1 MTLSIPG
8 RFVAMVVTAAAIM
21 MGGTGF
27 AFFIF
32 RQALIGEIGNADSAA
47 AFISGNVAA
56 RVDGLIIDQMITIAL
71 VCAPVGIAFLGLAF
85 VLAMGVARPL
95 KRLQSGLDRL
105 SDGDLDIDI
114 DGTERRDEIGAIA
127 RSITGFRLKL
137 AERSSEEARQ
147 QAAHQEQLSEERRIL
162 MQDIA
167 DDFEH
172 SVASAVQA
180 LSRVA
185 ETVGRNSEQLQ
196 GAVGSSLD
204 AVDGVGDACVSAN
217 TSVGALTSSATQ
229 LSQSIANISRDVDSA
244 SEIADNAVREA
255 RKTDEIVGRL
265 SETGRAIGEIVELI
279 SQIASQTNLLALNA
293 TIEAAR
299 AGEAGRGFAVVA
311 NEVKALA
318 EQTTRATEDIS
329 SQVASVQEVAE
340 QSEEA
345 MRTIASTIDQISDL
359 SRRIR
364 EAVEEQETAT
374 HEIERNADIAM
385 SSSERVASNIGTLS
399 SAMDASSIATSEMRE
414 ASSDLSGISHG
425 LEKQVAQFL
434 QNIRVA

>member
-8 RFVAMVVTAAAIM
+8 RFIAMVVTAAAIM

-27 AFFIF
+27 AFYTF
-32 RQALIGEIGNADSAA
+32 RQALVGEIGTADSAA
-47 AFISGNVAA
+47 AFISGNVAGK
-56 RVDGLIIDQMITIAL
+56 VDSLIVDQMITIAL
-71 VCAPVGIAFLGLAF
+71 VCMPVGIAFLGLAF
-85 VLAMGVARPL
+85 FLALGVARPL
-95 KRLQSGLDRL
+95 KRLQNGLDRL
-105 SDGDLDIDI
+105 SDGDLEIEI

-127 RSITGFRLKL
+127 RSIIGFRQKL
-137 AERSSEEARQ
+137 AERTSEEARR
-147 QAAHQEQLSEERRIL
+147 QAAHQAQLSEERRTL

-180 LSRVA
+180 LSRAA
-185 ETVGRNSEQLQ
+185 ETVGRNSQQLQ
-196 GAVGSSLD
+196 GTVGSSLE
-204 AVDGVGDACVSAN
+204 AVNGVGDACNSAN
-217 TSVGALTSSATQ
+217 TSVGSLTSSATR

-244 SEIADNAVREA
+244 SDIADNAVREA

-299 AGEAGRGFAVVA
+299 AGEAGKGFAVVA

-329 SQVASVQEVAE
+329 SQVAAVQDVAE
-340 QSEEA
+340 QSEAA
-345 MRTIASTIDQISDL
+345 MRTIASTIDRISDL
-359 SRRIR
+359 SRTIR
-364 EAVEEQETAT
+364 EAVEEQEAVTQ
-374 HEIERNADIAM
+374 EIERNADIAM
-385 SSSERVASNIGTLS
+385 SSSERVGSNIGILS
-399 SAMDASSIATSEMRE
+399 SAMDASSSATTEMQAATS
-414 ASSDLSGISHG
+414 DLTGISQG